1 MLLIF
6 FNVDGIIITH
16 DVDVVVLLMMLLD
29 QLVIVLVLMLVGAVF
44 PVLFAIPFRHR
55 GPFEYKIQIKL

>member
-6 FNVDGIIITH
+6 FNVDGIIITNG
-16 DVDVVVLLMMLLD
+16 VDVVVLLMMLLD

-44 PVLFAIPFRHR
+44 PVLFAIIFRHR
-55 GPFEYKIQIKL
+55 GPF

>member
-6 FNVDGIIITH
+6 FNVDGIIITN

-44 PVLFAIPFRHR
+44 PVLFAIPSRSR
-55 GPFEYKIQIKL
+55 GPF

>member
-6 FNVDGIIITH
+6 FNVDGIIITN

-44 PVLFAIPFRHR
+44 PVLFAIIFRHR
-55 GPFEYKIQIKL
+55 GPF

>member
-6 FNVDGIIITH
+6 FNVDGIIITNG
-16 DVDVVVLLMMLLD
+16 VDVVVLLMMLLD

-44 PVLFAIPFRHR
+44 PVLFAIIFRHR
-55 GPFEYKIQIKL
+55 GTF